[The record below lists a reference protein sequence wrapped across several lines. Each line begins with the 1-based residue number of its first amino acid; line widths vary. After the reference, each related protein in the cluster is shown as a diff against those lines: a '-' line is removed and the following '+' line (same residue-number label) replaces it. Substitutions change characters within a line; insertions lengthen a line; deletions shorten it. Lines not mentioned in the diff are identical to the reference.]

1 MENATLVRREPWR
14 INTGMDDHHS
24 LLEEIVAFCR
34 RAGIAQSTFGKQV
47 VNDGKFV
54 GRLYD
59 GIAPNTPPSFR
70 DDRK

>member
-1 MENATLVRREPWR
+1 
-14 INTGMDDHHS
+14 MDDHHS
-24 LLEEIVAFCR
+24 LLEEIEAFCR
-34 RAGIAQSTFGKQV
+34 RAGIAENTFGKQV

-54 GRLYD
+54 GRLHD